1 MESTLSNTS
10 RVDHLQTVR
19 IHHLLQHPC
28 PSCFLPLLSWW
39 QAAPSLNPMELLDE
53 GGQTVE
59 PSRRA
64 SSNGLLA
71 QEMPSSFVQPRH
83 REREVIHIPSER
95 RTQLTDERVNAEILA
110 QQT

>member
-1 MESTLSNTS
+1 
-10 RVDHLQTVR
+10 
-19 IHHLLQHPC
+19 
-28 PSCFLPLLSWW
+28 
-39 QAAPSLNPMELLDE
+39 MELLDE